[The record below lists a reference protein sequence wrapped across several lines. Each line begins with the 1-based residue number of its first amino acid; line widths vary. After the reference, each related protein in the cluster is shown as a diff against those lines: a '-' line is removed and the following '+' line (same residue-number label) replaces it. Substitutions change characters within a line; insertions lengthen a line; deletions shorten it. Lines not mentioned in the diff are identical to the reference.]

1 MRLPVTA
8 LAAALALLSVAA
20 CSSSGSSSSPS
31 GASPSPSTLVP
42 SASTLVVGEFN
53 PFTGP
58 DAAFGPEMVGGCI
71 PAIQQINAA
80 GGVLGHRMSCVQE
93 DTRGDPADAV
103 PAAQKMMAT
112 ETSLVGVLGP
122 SSDEALA
129 TVPLLNT
136 GHVPM
141 FVDTGQAAFDH
152 STDAYFWRI
161 TPADDVKGLAMALWA
176 HQAGY
181 TRAAAVFGNDAG
193 AQSDVPTL
201 ASAFTKLGGTIV
213 YNKPFAL
220 YQSSYRSEVESILA
234 AHPQVIFT
242 EVDPQTGAT
251 FLSELQQLHG
261 LLPVIGTEVSLQAPW
276 LKAVNGAIGAG
287 SMAKYFEGMQPYAP
301 PTGPAWQTYNQAL
314 LAAGSQV
321 AKPASQWSS
330 DPYSM
335 TYYDAVNVMALA
347 MLAAKSTSPAV
358 FDQDVMKVTEP
369 GSGKTV
375 VTSFAAGKAALLAGK
390 QIQYVGAGGPIVFN
404 QWHNSTGAFEAAKD
418 VNGNP
423 VLVGSVSAAQIAALS
438 G

>member
-1 MRLPVTA
+1 MRFAVTA
-8 LAAALALLSVAA
+8 IGAALALIAVGA
-20 CSSSGSSSSPS
+20 CGSSGS
-31 GASPSPSTLVP
+31 GG
-42 SASTLVVGEFN
+42 SAPATLVVGEFN

-71 PAIQQINAA
+71 PAIKLINAG
-80 GGVLGHRMSCVQE
+80 GGVLGHHLSCVQE

-112 ETSLVGVLGP
+112 EGSLVGVLGP

-129 TVPLLNT
+129 TVPLLNQ

-152 STDAYFWRI
+152 TTDAYFWRV
-161 TPADDVKGLAMALWA
+161 TPADDVKGYALALWA
-176 HQAGY
+176 HKAGY

-201 ASAFTKLGGTIV
+201 VSAFTRLGGTIV

-220 YQSSYRSEVESILA
+220 DQSSYRSEIENMLA

-251 FLSELQQLHG
+251 VLSELQQLHG
-261 LLPVIGTEVSLQAPW
+261 LLPVIGTEVTLQAPW

-287 SMAKYFEGMQPYAP
+287 AMAKYFEGMQPYAP
-301 PTGPAWQTYNQAL
+301 PQGPAWQAYNRSL
-314 LAAGSQV
+314 LASGSQV
-321 AKPASQWSS
+321 PKPSQWSS

-358 FDQDVMKVTEP
+358 FDKYIMNVTEP
-369 GSGKTV
+369 GPGKTV
-375 VTSFAAGKAALLAGK
+375 VNTFTAGKAALKAGK
-390 QIQYVGAGGPIVFN
+390 QIQYVGAGGLIAFN
-404 QWHNSTGAFEAAKD
+404 HWHNSTGAFEAARYMQ
-418 VNGNP
+418 GNL
-423 VLVGSVSAAQIAALS
+423 VLVGSVSAAEIAAIS
-438 G
+438 R

>member
-1 MRLPVTA
+1 MRFAVTA
-8 LAAALALLSVAA
+8 IGAALALIAVGA
-20 CSSSGSSSSPS
+20 CGSSGS
-31 GASPSPSTLVP
+31 GG
-42 SASTLVVGEFN
+42 SAPATLVVGEFN

-71 PAIQQINAA
+71 PAIKLINAG
-80 GGVLGHRMSCVQE
+80 GGVLGHHLSCVQE

-112 ETSLVGVLGP
+112 EGSLVGVLGP

-129 TVPLLNT
+129 TVPLLNQ

-152 STDAYFWRI
+152 TTDAYFWRV
-161 TPADDVKGLAMALWA
+161 TPADDVKGYALALWA
-176 HQAGY
+176 HKAGY

-201 ASAFTKLGGTIV
+201 VSAFTRLGGTIV
-213 YNKPFAL
+213 YNRPFAL
-220 YQSSYRSEVESILA
+220 DQSSYRSEIESMLA

-251 FLSELQQLHG
+251 LLSELQQLHG
-261 LLPVIGTEVSLQAPW
+261 LLPVVGTEVTLQAPW
-276 LKAVNGAIGAG
+276 LKAVNGAIGAAA
-287 SMAKYFEGMQPYAP
+287 MAKYFEGMQPYAP
-301 PTGPAWQTYNQAL
+301 PQGPAWQAYNRSL
-314 LAAGSQV
+314 LASGSQV
-321 AKPASQWSS
+321 PKPSQWST

-335 TYYDAVNVMALA
+335 TYYDSVNVMALA

-358 FDQDVMKVTEP
+358 FDKYITKVTEP
-369 GSGKTV
+369 GPGKTV
-375 VTSFAAGKAALLAGK
+375 VSTFTAGKAALKAGQ

-404 QWHNSTGAFEAAKD
+404 RWHNSTGAFEAARYMQ
-418 VNGNP
+418 GNI

-438 G
+438 R

>member
-1 MRLPVTA
+1 LRLAVTA

-20 CSSSGSSSSPS
+20 CSSSGGSSSQGGDSSP
-31 GASPSPSTLVP
+31 
-42 SASTLVVGEFN
+42 ASTLAVGEFN

-58 DAAFGPEMVGGCI
+58 DAAFGPEMVAGCI
-71 PAIQQINAA
+71 PAIRLINAG
-80 GGVLGHRMSCVQE
+80 GGVLGHQMRCVQE

-129 TVPLLNT
+129 TAPLLNT

-141 FVDTGQAAFDH
+141 FGDTGQAAFDH
-152 STDAYFWRI
+152 TTDAYFWRI
-161 TPADDVKGLAMALWA
+161 TPADDVKGYAMALWA
-176 HQAGY
+176 HKAGY

-193 AQSDVPTL
+193 AQSNVPTL
-201 ASAFTKLGGTIV
+201 VHAFTQLGGTVV

-220 YQSSYRSEVESILA
+220 DQSSYRSEVESILA

-261 LLPVIGTEVSLQAPW
+261 LMPVIGTDVTLQAPW
-276 LKAVNGAIGAG
+276 LKAVTGSIGAG
-287 SMAKYFEGMQPYAP
+287 SMAKYYEGMQPYAP
-301 PTGPAWQTYNQAL
+301 PSGPAWQTYNKAL
-314 LAAGSQV
+314 LASASQV
-321 AKPASQWSS
+321 PKPSQWST

-335 TYYDAVNVMALA
+335 TDYDAVNVMALA

-358 FDQDVMKVTEP
+358 FNKDIMTVTAP

-375 VTSFAAGKAALLAGK
+375 VTSFAAGKAALAAGK
-390 QIQYVGAGGPIVFN
+390 QIQYVGAGGPIVFD
-404 QWHNSTGAFEAAKD
+404 QWHNSTGAFEAVKD

-423 VLVGSVSAAQIAALS
+423 VLVGSVSAAQIAAIS
-438 G
+438 R

>member
-1 MRLPVTA
+1 MKTAVIALGTA
-8 LAAALALLSVAA
+8 LALAALAA
-20 CSSSGSSSSPS
+20 CGSSGS
-31 GASPSPSTLVP
+31 GST

-53 PFTGP
+53 PFTGH

-71 PAIQQINAA
+71 PAVRLINADK
-80 GGVLGHRMSCVQE
+80 GVLGHQLSCVQE

-112 ETSLVGVLGP
+112 ETSLIGVLGP

-152 STDAYFWRI
+152 SSYGYFWRI
-161 TPADDVKGLAMALWA
+161 TPADDVKGYAMALWA
-176 HQAGY
+176 HKAGY

-201 ASAFTKLGGTIV
+201 VSAFTRLGGTIV

-220 YQSSYRSEVESILA
+220 DQSSYRTEIEAILA

-242 EVDPQTGAT
+242 EIDPQTAAT

-261 LLPVIGTEVSLQAPW
+261 LVPVIGTEVTLQAPW
-276 LKAVNGAIGAG
+276 LKAVTSAIGAG
-287 SMAKYFEGMQPYAP
+287 ALAKYLQGMQPYAP
-301 PTGPAWQTYNQAL
+301 PSGPAWQAFNSSL
-314 LAAGSQV
+314 LASGSQV
-321 AKPASQWSS
+321 PKPGQWST

-347 MLAAKSTSPAV
+347 MLAAKSTDPKV
-358 FDQDVMKVTEP
+358 FNADIEKVTEP
-369 GSGKTV
+369 GPGKTV
-375 VTSFAAGKAALLAGK
+375 VTTFAAGKTALDAGK

-404 QWHNSTGAFEAAKD
+404 HWHNSTFAFEVAKYL
-418 VNGNP
+418 NGKT
-423 VLVGSVSAAQIAALS
+423 VLVGSVSAAQIAAIS
-438 G
+438 R

>member
-1 MRLPVTA
+1 MRFAVTA
-8 LAAALALLSVAA
+8 IGAALALIAVGA
-20 CSSSGSSSSPS
+20 CGSSGS
-31 GASPSPSTLVP
+31 GG
-42 SASTLVVGEFN
+42 SAPATLVVGEFN

-71 PAIQQINAA
+71 PAIKLINAS
-80 GGVLGHRMSCVQE
+80 GGVLGHHLGCVQE

-129 TVPLLNT
+129 TVPLLNQ

-152 STDAYFWRI
+152 TTDAYFWRV
-161 TPADDVKGLAMALWA
+161 TPADDVKGYALALWA
-176 HQAGY
+176 HKAGY

-201 ASAFTKLGGTIV
+201 VSAFTRLGGTIV

-220 YQSSYRSEVESILA
+220 DQSSYRSEIENMLA

-251 FLSELQQLHG
+251 VLSELQQLHG
-261 LLPVIGTEVSLQAPW
+261 LLPVIGTEVTLQAPW

-287 SMAKYFEGMQPYAP
+287 AMAKYFEGMQPYAP
-301 PTGPAWQTYNQAL
+301 PQGPAWQAYNRSL
-314 LAAGSQV
+314 LASGSQV
-321 AKPASQWSS
+321 PKPSQWSS

-358 FDQDVMKVTEP
+358 FDKYIMNVTEP
-369 GSGKTV
+369 GPGKTV
-375 VTSFAAGKAALLAGK
+375 VNTFTAGKAALKAGK
-390 QIQYVGAGGPIVFN
+390 QIQYVGAGGLIAFN
-404 QWHNSTGAFEAAKD
+404 HWHNSTGAFEAARYMQ
-418 VNGNP
+418 GNL
-423 VLVGSVSAAQIAALS
+423 VLVGSVSAAEIAAIS
-438 G
+438 R

>member
-1 MRLPVTA
+1 MRFAVTA
-8 LAAALALLSVAA
+8 VGAVLVLITVGA
-20 CSSSGSSSSPS
+20 CGGAGGGGSAP
-31 GASPSPSTLVP
+31 A
-42 SASTLVVGEFN
+42 TLVVGEFN

-71 PAIQQINAA
+71 PAVRLINAN
-80 GGVLGHRMSCVQE
+80 GGVLGHHLSCVQE

-112 ETSLVGVLGP
+112 ESSLAGVLGP

-129 TVPLLNT
+129 TVPLLDQ

-141 FVDTGQAAFDH
+141 FVDTGQAAFDR
-152 STDAYFWRI
+152 TAAAYFWRI
-161 TPADDVKGLAMALWA
+161 TPADDVKGYALALWA
-176 HQAGY
+176 HKAGY

-201 ASAFTKLGGTIV
+201 VSAFTRLGGTIV

-220 YQSSYRSEVESILA
+220 DQSSYRSEIENMLA

-251 FLSELQQLHG
+251 LLSELQQLHG
-261 LLPVIGTEVSLQAPW
+261 LIPVIGTEVTLQAPW
-276 LKAVNGAIGAG
+276 LKAVSGAIGTG
-287 SMAKYFEGMQPYAP
+287 TMTKYFEGMQPYAP
-301 PTGPAWQTYNQAL
+301 PKGPAWQAYNRSLVAS
-314 LAAGSQV
+314 GSQV
-321 AKPASQWSS
+321 PKPGQWSS

-347 MLAAKSTSPAV
+347 MIAAKSTSTAG
-358 FDQDVMKVTEP
+358 FNKDVTKVTEP
-369 GSGKTV
+369 GPGKTV
-375 VTSFAAGKAALLAGK
+375 VNTFAAGKAALQAGK

-404 QWHNSTGAFEAAKD
+404 RWHNSTGAFEAAKYEQ
-418 VNGNP
+418 GSL
-423 VLVGSVSAAQIAALS
+423 VLVGSVSAAQIAAIS
-438 G
+438 R

>member
-1 MRLPVTA
+1 MRFAVTA
-8 LAAALALLSVAA
+8 IGAALALIAVGA
-20 CSSSGSSSSPS
+20 CGSSGS
-31 GASPSPSTLVP
+31 GG
-42 SASTLVVGEFN
+42 SAPATLVVGEFN

-71 PAIQQINAA
+71 PAIKLINAG
-80 GGVLGHRMSCVQE
+80 GGVLGHHLSCVQE

-112 ETSLVGVLGP
+112 EGSLVGVLGP

-129 TVPLLNT
+129 TVPLLNQ

-152 STDAYFWRI
+152 TTDAYFWRV
-161 TPADDVKGLAMALWA
+161 TPADDVKGYALALWA
-176 HQAGY
+176 HKAGY

-201 ASAFTKLGGTIV
+201 VSAFTRLGGTIV
-213 YNKPFAL
+213 YNRPFAL
-220 YQSSYRSEVESILA
+220 DQSSYRSEIESMLA

-251 FLSELQQLHG
+251 LLSELQQLHG
-261 LLPVIGTEVSLQAPW
+261 LLPVVGTEVTLQAPW

-287 SMAKYFEGMQPYAP
+287 AMAKYFEGMQPYAP
-301 PTGPAWQTYNQAL
+301 AQGPAWQAYNGSL
-314 LAAGSQV
+314 LASGSQV
-321 AKPASQWSS
+321 PKPSQWSS

-358 FDQDVMKVTEP
+358 FDKYIMKVTEP
-369 GSGKTV
+369 GPGKTV
-375 VTSFAAGKAALLAGK
+375 VSTFTAGKAALKAGQ

-404 QWHNSTGAFEAAKD
+404 RWHNSTGAFEAARYMQ
-418 VNGNP
+418 GNIVP
-423 VLVGSVSAAQIAALS
+423 VGSVSAAQIAALS
-438 G
+438 R